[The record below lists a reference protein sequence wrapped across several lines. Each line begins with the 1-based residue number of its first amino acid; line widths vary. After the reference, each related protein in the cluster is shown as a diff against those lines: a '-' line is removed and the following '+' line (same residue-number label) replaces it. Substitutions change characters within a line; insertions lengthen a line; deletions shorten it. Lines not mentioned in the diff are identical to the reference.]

1 MAYVSSRLWNSCAC
15 RRQICHGFFWR
26 NSTPHLKKQ
35 IMVVKRMGEMKNYC
49 VGISYTGYIEVEVE
63 ADCENVASYEAEK
76 MVDDMDERELVAGLT
91 IIATEYI
98 KEIDEPNDEQMSK
111 DDIDMIR
118 WLKSASPKELR
129 KMMKDVERE
138 IFRDQDINEEVR

>member
-1 MAYVSSRLWNSCAC
+1 
-15 RRQICHGFFWR
+15 
-26 NSTPHLKKQ
+26 
-35 IMVVKRMGEMKNYC
+35 MVVKRMGEMKNYC

-76 MVDDMDERELVAGLT
+76 MVDDMDERELVAGIT

>member
-1 MAYVSSRLWNSCAC
+1 
-15 RRQICHGFFWR
+15 
-26 NSTPHLKKQ
+26 
-35 IMVVKRMGEMKNYC
+35 MVVKRMGKMKKYC

-63 ADCENVASYEAEK
+63 ADCENVASYEAEN
-76 MVDDMDERELVAGLT
+76 MVDNMDERELVAGIT

-98 KEIDEPNDEQMSK
+98 KEIDEPQEEQMSQ

-129 KMMKDVERE
+129 KALRNVEKE
-138 IFRDQDINEEVR
+138 IFRDGSI